1 MELSNFHQYVYRVT
15 SALDGLSKTSIERA
29 LLVLSETFDSNN
41 RVWIAGN
48 GGSAATASHFATD
61 LSQCTNST
69 ARPVKAMSL
78 CDNSSLLSAI
88 GNDFGFN
95 FVFSNQLRKLGDAG
109 DLLVI
114 ISASGNSKN
123 LLEAMEWAKSNRI
136 STLALTGF
144 DGGMAKIM
152 ADTSLHVPTNI
163 GDYGVA
169 EDAHSM
175 LCHFLSSQLRS
186 NQ

>member
-1 MELSNFHQYVYRVT
+1 MDRSTIYQYVNRVNAALNGVSQASID
-15 SALDGLSKTSIERA
+15 SALNNLS
-29 LLVLSETFDSNN
+29 VTFDSNN
-41 RVWIAGN
+41 RVWTAGN

-61 LSQCTNST
+61 LSRCNNST
-69 ARPVKAMSL
+69 GQPVKAISL

-88 GNDFGFN
+88 GNDFGFE
-95 FVFSNQLRKLGDAG
+95 FIFSHQLSKLAATG

-114 ISASGNSKN
+114 LSASGNSNN
-123 LLEAMEWAKSNRI
+123 LLKAIEWAKLNGV
-136 STLALTGF
+136 STLSLTGF
-144 DGGMAKIM
+144 DGGEAKIL
-152 ADTSLHVPTNI
+152 ADTSLHVPTTI

-175 LCHFLSSQLRS
+175 LCHFLSSQFRS

>member
-1 MELSNFHQYVYRVT
+1 MDRSTIYNYVNRVNAALNGVSQT
-15 SALDGLSKTSIERA
+15 SIDSALNDLSA
-29 LLVLSETFDSNN
+29 TFDSKNTI
-41 RVWIAGN
+41 WTAGN

-61 LSQCTNST
+61 LSRCNNST
-69 ARPVKAMSL
+69 GRPVKAISL

-88 GNDFGFN
+88 GNDFGFE
-95 FVFSNQLRKLGDAG
+95 FIFSHQLSKLAVKG

-114 ISASGNSKN
+114 LSASGNSKN
-123 LLEAMEWAKSNRI
+123 LLKAIEWAKSNGVN
-136 STLALTGF
+136 TLSLTGF
-144 DGGMAKIM
+144 DGGEAKIL
-152 ADTSLHVPTNI
+152 ADTSLHVPTMI

-175 LCHFLSSQLRS
+175 LCHFLSSQFRS